1 MSTLGGSGSRGSGAR
16 GFRRRLH
23 GAYLLYTLALAGF
36 IAAMAMAEQLGL
48 GRNLIGLTMLLGT
61 VVLYAAIGLRCRTSN
76 AAEYYVAGRRV
87 PAFYNGMATAAD
99 WMSAASFIGLAGTL
113 YLSGYNGLAFVIGW
127 TGGFCLV
134 ALLIAPYLRKFG
146 EYTIPDFLGARYG
159 GTMPRLVGLVAAV
172 AVSFVYVVAQI
183 YGVGLI
189 VARFTG
195 FGFEIGIF
203 VGLGGVLV
211 CSFLGGMR
219 AVTWTQVAQ
228 CIILVVA
235 YLAPVAWLSLKV
247 TGNPVPQ
254 VAMGQVLQAVTERE
268 AELAADIREREV
280 MAEYA
285 QRAAIAAAKLLDVP
299 AAMAEDRA
307 AAQARVEALTAAA
320 APLAEVQAA
329 RRVLAALPRT
339 EDEARRLYSEE
350 LAAAQ
355 TWSQPLGGMPPHA
368 RPFAAPPR
376 SEPGEA
382 SDEDQARRNFLA
394 LVFCLMLGTAGLPH
408 ILTRFYTTSSVREA
422 RASVGWTLLFIC
434 ALYLTAP
441 ALALLVKHEVFEGLV
456 GTPFDHLPA
465 WISSW
470 SKVDPSL
477 VQVGDVNGDGLLQLG
492 ELHIG
497 ADLVTLA
504 APEIAGLPYVI
515 SAMVAVGGLAA
526 ALSTADGLLLT
537 ISNALSHDLYYRVID
552 PDRPNSRRVAV
563 SKVLLLV
570 VALAAAYVASMRIAD
585 ILFLVAA
592 AFSLAAATFFPVLVL
607 GVFWKRGNSWGCVAG
622 MVAGFAV
629 TSYYMATTQPW
640 LRELFG
646 ITRPLEDCLWFGIAP
661 IAAGVFGVP
670 AALAAAVLVSLATPR
685 PGPELR
691 AFVDRIR
698 DPRPGV

>member
-1 MSTLGGSGSRGSGAR
+1 MSSVGSGVTASGAR

-36 IAAMAMAEQLGL
+36 IAAMAAAERFGL

-61 VVLYAAIGLRCRTSN
+61 VVLYAAIGLRCRTSDS
-76 AAEYYVAGRRV
+76 AEYYVAGRRV
-87 PAFYNGMATAAD
+87 PAFYNGMATSAD

-159 GTMPRLVGLVAAV
+159 GTMPRLVGIAAAV
-172 AVSFVYVVAQI
+172 VISFVYVVAQI

-254 VAMGQVLQAVTERE
+254 VAMGQVLQSVTERE
-268 AELAADIREREV
+268 AQLVADVREREV
-280 MAEYA
+280 MAAYA
-285 QRAAIAAAKLLDVP
+285 QRAAVAGAKLMDVP

-307 AAQARVEALTAAA
+307 AAQRRVEQLMESA

-329 RRVLAALPRT
+329 RRELAALPRT
-339 EDEARRLYSEE
+339 EDEARRRYADE
-350 LAAAQ
+350 LAAAEA
-355 TWSQPLGGMPPHA
+355 WSLPLGGMPPHA
-368 RPFAAPPR
+368 QAFAANPR
-376 SEPGEA
+376 GGDPAARA
-382 SDEDQARRNFLA
+382 SDEHSRRNFLA

-408 ILTRFYTTSSVREA
+408 ILTRFYTTTSVREA
-422 RASVGWTLLFIC
+422 RRSVGWTLLFIC

-441 ALALLVKHEVFEGLV
+441 ALALLVKHEVFNSLV
-456 GTPFDHLPA
+456 GTPFDRLPA
-465 WISSW
+465 WIASW
-470 SKVDPSL
+470 AKVDPSL
-477 VQVGDVNGDGLLQLG
+477 VQVSDVNGDGLLQLG

-552 PDRPNSRRVAV
+552 PNRPSSRRVAV

-570 VALAAAYVASMRIAD
+570 VALAAAYVASMRVAD

-592 AFSLAAATFFPVLVL
+592 AFSLAASSIFPALVL
-607 GVFWKRGNSWGCVAG
+607 GVFWKRANRWGCVSG
-622 MVAGFAV
+622 MLIGLAV

-640 LRELFG
+640 LRGLFG
-646 ITRPLEDCLWFGIAP
+646 VWRPVEDCMWFGIAP

-670 AALAAAVLVSLATPR
+670 AALAAMVAVSLLTPR
-685 PGPELR
+685 PGPVSDAL
-691 AFVDRIR
+691 VDRIR
-698 DPRPGV
+698 DPRPGR